1 MILKLSRSEGFER
14 SSNSIEDKFWE
25 ILKLSRSENFRDL
38 QTQYKMRKLL
48 AIVIPMKKI
57 EATTIDE

>member
-1 MILKLSRSEGFER
+1 VILKLSRSEGFER